1 MVGDYGMGKTL
12 FGRVAT
18 LRYSNFNADILAIGD
33 KDIRTFKSLEQGL
46 KYLHYSCQRNI
57 STSYRNALSVYIND
71 AKQTNIFV
79 KKVFNF
85 KGDLKDVKQHF
96 IDHKD
101 YYGDLHVLLS
111 GLLDKE
117 DMVFGEKDLSG
128 GYFNLVAN
136 LYQNF
141 SHQASVLTALKE
153 LKDKVNEDIFNK
165 GLILAAVAEYISY
178 NHLKNYVPEANIYYM
193 DANLSEPPI
202 SEDMK
207 LRFLYAIDVFMEGL
221 ILVVDEPFS
230 QLDPNLSKIIFND
243 LVNYAKNYNAVVI
256 ILDEKINSD
265 VIDDN
270 RGKDV
275 LGKILRFESDGFS
288 LNVKVN
294 DLE

>member
-1 MVGDYGMGKTL
+1 M
-12 FGRVAT
+12 
-18 LRYSNFNADILAIGD
+18 
-33 KDIRTFKSLEQGL
+33 
-46 KYLHYSCQRNI
+46 
-57 STSYRNALSVYIND
+57 
-71 AKQTNIFV
+71 
-79 KKVFNF
+79 
-85 KGDLKDVKQHF
+85 
-96 IDHKD
+96 
-101 YYGDLHVLLS
+101 
-111 GLLDKE
+111 
-117 DMVFGEKDLSG
+117 
-128 GYFNLVAN
+128 
-136 LYQNF
+136 
-141 SHQASVLTALKE
+141 
-153 LKDKVNEDIFNK
+153 
-165 GLILAAVAEYISY
+165 AEYISY

-288 LNVKVN
+288 LNVKAN